1 MISLLCVGFGGFIGA
16 ISRYEISL
24 LCNKYIQSTFPLGT
38 LVVNVLGGILIGFIM
53 NLSINTNYISDNLK
67 LFLTTGLMGGLTTF
81 STFSYETVSLFIE
94 NKFAIGIIN
103 ILSNILLS
111 LLGVIIGIYI
121 LKIEAR

>member
-1 MISLLCVGFGGFIGA
+1 
-16 ISRYEISL
+16 
-24 LCNKYIQSTFPLGT
+24 
-38 LVVNVLGGILIGFIM
+38 M